1 MSPLVADDD
10 RGADVVLNLAMVLG
24 GRAGSRALG
33 PVQIGIEFLS
43 TVAVAVR
50 QVSE

>member
-10 RGADVVLNLAMVLG
+10 RGADVVRNLTMVLG
-24 GRAGSRALG
+24 GRVGGRALS

-43 TVAVAVR
+43 PIAAAVR
-50 QVSE
+50 QVPK